1 MHIAAAPQITLIF
14 AAALGLLNIWLGMRI
29 VRIRVSRGVSLG
41 HGDVPGMEA
50 RCRAHA
56 NFNEYVPMALILMG
70 LVEMNVGASRWLWG
84 IGALLVVAR
93 VLHPFGMDR
102 PAPNPYR
109 ALGIILTLV
118 SLLLLVGWAIAI
130 SYGVAH

>member
-1 MHIAAAPQITLIF
+1 MHIAAAPQITLII
-14 AAALGLLNIWLGMRI
+14 AAALGLLNVWLGARVLRM
-29 VRIRVSRGVSLG
+29 RVSRKVSLG
-41 HGDVPGMEA
+41 YGEVPGMEG

-93 VLHPFGMDR
+93 VVHPFGMDR
-102 PAPNPYR
+102 SAPNPYR
-109 ALGIILTLV
+109 AVGAILTFAT
-118 SLLLLVGWAIAI
+118 LLLLVGWAIAI
-130 SYGVAH
+130 SYGIAH

>member
-1 MHIAAAPQITLIF
+1 MHIAAAPQITLIY
-14 AAALGLLNIWLGMRI
+14 AAALGLLNVWLGIR
-29 VRIRVSRGVSLG
+29 VLRIRVSRKVSLG

-56 NFNEYVPMALILMG
+56 NFHEYVPIALILMG
-70 LVEMNVGASRWLWG
+70 LIEMNVGASRWLWAV
-84 IGALLVVAR
+84 GAVLVLAR

-109 ALGIILTLV
+109 MFGVMLTFA
-118 SLLLLVGWAIAI
+118 SLLILIGWAIAI
-130 SYGVAH
+130 SYGVRL

>member
-1 MHIAAAPQITLIF
+1 MHIAAAPQITLII
-14 AAALGLLNIWLGMRI
+14 AAALGLLNVWLGARV
-29 VRIRVSRGVSLG
+29 VRVRVSRKVSLG
-41 HGDVPGMEA
+41 HGDLPGMEA

-70 LVEMNVGASRWLWG
+70 LVEMNVGASRWLWVV
-84 IGALLVVAR
+84 GALLVVAR

-109 ALGIILTLV
+109 AAGAMLTFL
-118 SLLLLVGWAIAI
+118 SLLLLIGWAIAI
-130 SYGVAH
+130 SYGVVH

>member
-1 MHIAAAPQITLIF
+1 MHIAAAPQITLII
-14 AAALGLLNIWLGMRI
+14 AAALGLLNVWLGARV
-29 VRIRVSRGVSLG
+29 VRVRVSRKILMGYG
-41 HGDVPGMEA
+41 EAPGMEA

-109 ALGIILTLV
+109 AGGAMLTFV
-118 SLLLLVGWAIAI
+118 SLLLLIGLAIAI
-130 SYGVAH
+130 SYGIAH

>member
-1 MHIAAAPQITLIF
+1 MHIAAAPQITLII
-14 AAALGLLNIWLGMRI
+14 AAALGLLNVWLG
-29 VRIRVSRGVSLG
+29 VRVLRMRVSRKVSLG
-41 HGDVPGMEA
+41 YGEVPGMEG

-70 LVEMNVGASRWLWG
+70 LVEMNVGTSRWLWG

-109 ALGIILTLV
+109 AVGAILTFIT
-118 SLLLLVGWAIAI
+118 LLLLVGWAIAI
-130 SYGVAH
+130 SYGVRL

>member
-1 MHIAAAPQITLIF
+1 MHIAAAPQITLII
-14 AAALGLLNIWLGMRI
+14 AAALGLLNVWLGARV
-29 VRIRVSRGVSLG
+29 VRWRVTRKISLG
-41 HGDVPGMEA
+41 HGDVPAMEA

-56 NFNEYVPMALILMG
+56 NFNEYVPIALILMG
-70 LVEMNVGASRWLWG
+70 LIEMNIGASRWLWG
-84 IGALLVVAR
+84 VGALLVVAR

-109 ALGIILTLV
+109 ALAAMLTFA

-130 SYGVAH
+130 SYGFKG

>member
-1 MHIAAAPQITLIF
+1 MHIAAAPQITLII
-14 AAALGLLNIWLGMRI
+14 AAALGLLNVWLG
-29 VRIRVSRGVSLG
+29 VRVVRARTTHKVSLG
-41 HGDVPGMEA
+41 YGEVPGMEA

-70 LVEMNVGASRWLWG
+70 LIEMNVGMSRWLWG

-102 PAPNPYR
+102 PMPNPYR
-109 ALGIILTLV
+109 AAGVILTFV
-118 SLLLLVGWAIAI
+118 SLLFLVCWAIAI
-130 SYGVAH
+130 SYGITH

>member
-1 MHIAAAPQITLIF
+1 MHIAAAPQITLII
-14 AAALGLLNIWLGMRI
+14 AAALGLLNVWLG
-29 VRIRVSRGVSLG
+29 VRIMRARVSGKVSLG
-41 HGDVPGMEA
+41 YGDLPGMEA

>member
-1 MHIAAAPQITLIF
+1 MHIAAAPQITLII
-14 AAALGLLNIWLGMRI
+14 AAALALLNVWLG
-29 VRIRVSRGVSLG
+29 VRVSRVRVSRKVSLG
-41 HGDVPGMEA
+41 HGGVPGMQA
-50 RCRAHA
+50 RIRAHA

-70 LVEMNVGASRWLWG
+70 LIEMNIGASRWLWA

-102 PAPNPYR
+102 PVPNPYR
-109 ALGIILTLV
+109 ALGAVLTFA

-130 SYGVAH
+130 AYGVKI